1 MHNSEH
7 SGNKNTRA
15 TRRTVML
22 ATAILGSGLMA
33 SLFATA
39 LIPAFAHPCPTSG
52 CILDGRMTGGGKLH
66 ETHETH
72 GFELYCDINDGPN
85 NLEIN
90 WDGGNNFHLTSLT
103 EIRCLDDPAIA
114 PKPPNAGFDTYEAS
128 GFGKFNQVDGYQ
140 IYFELKDAGEPGT
153 NDSMF
158 FVLRDPG
165 GAIVHIANQHLDMG
179 NHQAHK

>member
-1 MHNSEH
+1 MHHSEH
-7 SGNKNTRA
+7 KPTRIPLVVA
-15 TRRTVML
+15 T
-22 ATAILGSGLMA
+22 ILGSGLVA

-39 LIPAFAHPCPTSG
+39 LMPAFAHPCPTGG
-52 CILDGRMTGGGKLH
+52 CPLDGRMTGGGKLDN
-66 ETHETH
+66 TDETH
-72 GFELYCDINDGPN
+72 GFELHCDPNDDPN

-103 EIRCLDDPAIA
+103 EVRCLDDPAIT
-114 PKPPNAGFDTYEAS
+114 PPPPNAGFDTYEAS

-158 FVLRDPG
+158 FVLRDPDG
-165 GAIVHIANQHLDMG
+165 NIVHTANQFLDMG
-179 NHQAHK
+179 NHQAHKN